1 MRFSRI
7 TLTNWK
13 NFTSADVALPNRA
26 FLIGPNASGKSNFLD
41 AFRFL
46 RDLAVA
52 GGGLQRACDMRGGV
66 SKIRC
71 LAARKPPGVGI
82 KVELDDDG
90 NTWSYELV
98 FKQRTQFPASPVVES
113 EMVKRNGEILLSRP
127 NDDDRRDERLLIQT
141 ALEQIYANKAF
152 RAAADHFAKISY
164 LHLIPQMIR
173 DSTTFPREFDL
184 PDMYG
189 GHFLERIARTHER
202 TRKAWL
208 RRISEL
214 LKIVVPQLEKFDLQI
229 DDRGIPHLVAT
240 YKHWR
245 PSAGLQNETQFSDG
259 TLRLIGLLWMLQ
271 EGAGLLLMEEPELS
285 LHKGVIS
292 QLAPF
297 IHKAQMRAKDSPR
310 QVLISTHSVDLLSD
324 SGIDAS
330 ELILFQPTE
339 AGTKLRVGAEI
350 AEVVALMES
359 GMSAGDAALPYTQS
373 PDVEQMRLFE
383 L

>member
-46 RDLAVA
+46 RDLASP
-52 GGGLQRACDMRGGV
+52 GGGLQRAYDVRGGV
-66 SKIRC
+66 SRIRC
-71 LAARKPPGVGI
+71 LAAHNPPGVGI
-82 KVELDDDG
+82 TVELDDNGDI
-90 NTWSYELV
+90 WMYELV
-98 FKQRTQFPASPVVES
+98 FNQRMQFPASPVVIS
-113 EMVKRNGEILLSRP
+113 EIVKHNGNMLLARP
-127 NDDDRRDERLLIQT
+127 NENDKRDERLLSQT
-141 ALEQIYANKAF
+141 ALEQIYANRAF
-152 RAAADHFAKISY
+152 RAIADHFSGISY
-164 LHLIPQMIR
+164 LHLIPQVIR
-173 DSTTFPREFDL
+173 EQTEFPNVFDSSE
-184 PDMYG
+184 YG
-189 GHFLERIARTHER
+189 GHLLERIANTPGRAR
-202 TRKAWL
+202 NTRIEKMAEFLKAV
-208 RRISEL
+208 I
-214 LKIVVPQLEKFDLQI
+214 PQLSEFKFEI
-229 DDRGIPHLVAT
+229 STGGFPHLVAK
-240 YKHWR
+240 YSYWR
-245 PSAGLQNETQFSDG
+245 PNAGQQNETQFSDG

-271 EGAGLLLMEEPELS
+271 EGAGLMLMEEPELS

-297 IHKAQMRAKDSPR
+297 IHKAQERTKDGPR

-324 SGIDAS
+324 NGIDAS
-330 ELILFQPTE
+330 ELILFQPSET
-339 AGTKLRVGAEI
+339 GTKLRVGAEI

-359 GMSAGDAALPYTQS
+359 GLSAGDAALPYTQS